1 MESGEAKQMQKA
13 SAFPKYRWVF
23 MSNMGIRIDNYK
35 QISEDCELV
44 YRSGFKQTFKRK
56 DLIAFSE

>member
-1 MESGEAKQMQKA
+1 MQKA
-13 SAFPKYRWVF
+13 STFPKYRSLF

-35 QISEDCELV
+35 QISEDCEPI